1 MQFTYT
7 ATDKQGTQTSGRI
20 EAASRNEVADMLH
33 EKGLMVMSVNESIGM
48 QLRKFGQIQI
58 GKFSLKDRMIF
69 TKQFVAMLEAGLP
82 LVQTIEVLK
91 EQAPNEAM
99 GEQLGKVYKD
109 LQNGMSLSK
118 SFSKNSNIFSE
129 LETNLMSAGEKSG
142 NLTEVLSNIGEN
154 MEKANKLK
162 GKVKG
167 ALIYPAIISVAIVAV
182 MAILIIFMVPQME
195 NLYKDFGVQ
204 KLPFVTNIIVSISNF
219 ITSIVGI
226 MTLVFFI
233 ILMIVIFGYY
243 RSTDSGK
250 RIFHRLALKLPVFG
264 PLNVKIQAAD
274 FARLLSMLLS
284 SGVPIIDAL
293 NIVADSTSNVIY
305 QEAVR
310 DAAAKVIKGVPL
322 AVPLTQAKIYPAIL
336 THVIAIGEE
345 TGKLDQVLADMAT
358 FFENEVNETAENL
371 TKLLEPI
378 ILLVVSLLVGFLA
391 IAVYWPIYSIGQYI
405 K

>member
-1 MQFTYT
+1 VIFKYT
-7 ATDKQGTQTSGRI
+7 ATDKQGNETKGKM
-20 EAASRNEVADMLH
+20 EAASRDEVVDRLH
-33 EKGLMVMSVNESIGM
+33 AQELIVISVEDSVGM
-48 QLRKFGQIQI
+48 QLKKLGQIRI
-58 GKFSLKDRMIF
+58 GNFSLKERLIF

-99 GEQLGKVYKD
+99 AEQLVMVYKD

-118 SFSKNSNIFSE
+118 SFAKNSNIFNV
-129 LETNLMSAGEKSG
+129 LETNLMTAGEKSG
-142 NLTEVLSNIGEN
+142 NLTEVLGNIGKN

-162 GKVKG
+162 GKIKG

-195 NLYKDFGVQ
+195 SLYKDFGVT
-204 KLPFVTNIIVSISNF
+204 KLPFVTGIIVSISNF
-219 ITSIVGI
+219 ITSIAGI
-226 MTLVFFI
+226 VSLIFFA
-233 ILMIVIFGYY
+233 ILMVIIFGYY
-243 RSTDSGK
+243 RSTESGK
-250 RIFHRLALKLPVFG
+250 RVFHKLALKLPVFG

-274 FARLLSMLLS
+274 FARLLSMLLA

-305 QEAVR
+305 QDAVR
-310 DAAAKVIKGVPL
+310 VAATKVLKGVPL
-322 AVPLTQAKIYPAIL
+322 AVPLTQANIYPKIL
-336 THVIAIGEE
+336 TRVIAIGEE
-345 TGKLDQVLADMAT
+345 TGKLDQVLADMAL
-358 FFENEVNETAENL
+358 FFESEVNETAENL